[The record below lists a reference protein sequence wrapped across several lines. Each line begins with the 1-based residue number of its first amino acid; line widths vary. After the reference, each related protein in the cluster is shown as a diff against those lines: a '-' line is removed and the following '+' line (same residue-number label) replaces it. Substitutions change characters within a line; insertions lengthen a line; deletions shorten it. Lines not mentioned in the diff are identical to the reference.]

1 MLSYSFF
8 ILVLSHLVVLS
19 PNLLSMNEGSS
30 VEVYTQRGNVIR
42 GELVQVDSSNIKIE
56 IRLPKTSGSSKT
68 TKFLNIDVS
77 ICDSVIIPGAFEGAT
92 PIILSALLGAGATA
106 VSISNSDN
114 NYYYIGGALG
124 LLIGGFT
131 YLFID
136 NTLTRES
143 LIFTEV
149 NKYPWKL
156 IPYSRNYRKN

>member
-114 NYYYIGGALG
+114 NYYYIGGA
-124 LLIGGFT
+124 
-131 YLFID
+131 
-136 NTLTRES
+136 
-143 LIFTEV
+143 
-149 NKYPWKL
+149 
-156 IPYSRNYRKN
+156 